1 MTINKL
7 QKKRIM
13 TTSLK
18 KVMQFLKEGWPNRLE
33 KCFVDVHSH
42 YQDLEE
48 VEGCI
53 LFQDRVIVPDSMK
66 MCVLK
71 LLHRNHTGMHKIK
84 QLARRTVYWFGMN
97 RDIEDFVKTCRICQQ
112 TTALCKKP
120 PHSSWIPTNKPF
132 SRIHAD
138 FFYFEKKVYL
148 LVVDSYSKWIEVEL
162 MRFGTDHRK
171 VIKIFLSIFARY
183 GLPDVLVTDGGP
195 PFNSEY
201 FINFFEKQ
209 GVIVMKSPP
218 YHPSSNGQAERLVRL
233 VKDALKKFLLDPEI
247 RRLDEDERIIYFL
260 MNYRNI
266 CLGKDGSF
274 PSEHLLTYKPKTTLD
289 LINPKY
295 NYKRNLTQTHEDKR
309 ETILTNTDSTS
320 NRFTNLQKGD
330 LIYYKNTNKTDIR
343 QWLPAKF
350 LKHIS
355 SNVLQISLG
364 GRVLSAHRR
373 QVKVPVSTRGKCST
387 RLVFHENTPDASV
400 QAFDSNNNSSPEGQ
414 EQAKD
419 AADLEYLGFAAD
431 SFLFGEDLAP
441 ATSSKGEQALHK
453 RKREEDN
460 GETDSDSDFYG
471 YAADSLIFEQFP
483 AFEDA
488 FRESSSTS
496 VKPVRSTKRKIK
508 KRRKVDY
515 LYY

>member
-1 MTINKL
+1 MYYAMNDEIRPKELNYVGTGRSNAINWMIVLALCVGNDLKAGQKKVVKPWRRGFLKCCCCCDGVRCCCCCCRLDIVLFGRNFGLATGLKSDFCFTAVINK
-7 QKKRIM
+7 
-13 TTSLK
+13 
-18 KVMQFLKEGWPNRLE
+18 
-33 KCFVDVHSH
+33 
-42 YQDLEE
+42 
-48 VEGCI
+48 
-53 LFQDRVIVPDSMK
+53 
-66 MCVLK
+66 
-71 LLHRNHTGMHKIK
+71 
-84 QLARRTVYWFGMN
+84 
-97 RDIEDFVKTCRICQQ
+97 
-112 TTALCKKP
+112 
-120 PHSSWIPTNKPF
+120 
-132 SRIHAD
+132 
-138 FFYFEKKVYL
+138 
-148 LVVDSYSKWIEVEL
+148 
-162 MRFGTDHRK
+162 
-171 VIKIFLSIFARY
+171 
-183 GLPDVLVTDGGP
+183 
-195 PFNSEY
+195 
-201 FINFFEKQ
+201 
-209 GVIVMKSPP
+209 
-218 YHPSSNGQAERLVRL
+218 
-233 VKDALKKFLLDPEI
+233 
-247 RRLDEDERIIYFL
+247 
-260 MNYRNI
+260 
-266 CLGKDGSF
+266 
-274 PSEHLLTYKPKTTLD
+274 
-289 LINPKY
+289 
-295 NYKRNLTQTHEDKR
+295 
-309 ETILTNTDSTS
+309 
-320 NRFTNLQKGD
+320 
-330 LIYYKNTNKTDIR
+330 
-343 QWLPAKF
+343 
-350 LKHIS
+350 
-355 SNVLQISLG
+355 ISLG